1 MSIIV
6 KSQIQSGVLN
16 MLKVNMGVMPGEKI
30 LVVGDPPTL
39 PNWAAMASD
48 ELERMLEQEE

>member
-1 MSIIV
+1 MSIID

-30 LVVGDPPTL
+30 LVKDHGRI
-39 PNWAAMASD
+39 
-48 ELERMLEQEE
+48 RME